1 MKNTLNLFLAFLIFY
16 SCSDRTNVPSAAP
29 PPASSQGASALDVDG
44 IPIVANFLEYTIEAT
59 GNLIPYEQVQ
69 IRAERAGKL
78 TSLSFEESSF
88 VPAGK
93 VLAVIDDSELRAQKN
108 RLEVNLDLAKKEV
121 SRGLELLAI
130 QGISQEEVDRLRN
143 RVEDLEAEIKI
154 LQIQIEKS
162 VIKAPFPGL
171 IGLRQISQGAYI
183 TPNDIIAEL
192 RQINPIKLEFDVPEK
207 YLKQVKVGQVL
218 NFNTVGQ
225 TENYQATV
233 YAIATEIAPGTRTF
247 KVRAKANNTNN
258 ELKPGQFA
266 KVTLVTGTNEN
277 GILVPT
283 DAVIPILNGKQVFV
297 AKDGVAKAV
306 TVVTGDRI
314 GSDVEVTEGLN
325 IGDIVIT
332 SGLLTITDGVP
343 VNVRNK

>member
-1 MKNTLNLFLAFLIFY
+1 
-16 SCSDRTNVPSAAP
+16 
-29 PPASSQGASALDVDG
+29 VDG
-44 IPIVANFLEYTIEAT
+44 IIMTPNFIEYTIEAT

-69 IRAERAGKL
+69 VRSERAGKL
-78 TSLSFEESSF
+78 ISLSFEESSF

-93 VLAVIDDSELRAQKN
+93 VLAVIDDAELKAQKN

-121 SRGLELLAI
+121 ARGLELLAI
-130 QGISQEEVDRLRN
+130 QGISEEEVDRLRN
-143 RVEDLEAEIKI
+143 RVEDLDAEIKI
-154 LQIQIEKS
+154 LEIQIEKS
-162 VIKAPFPGL
+162 VIKAPFSGL

-207 YLKQVKVGQVL
+207 FLNQVKVGQVL
-218 NFNTVGQ
+218 NFSTVGQ
-225 TENYQATV
+225 NENYQATV

-247 KVRAKANNTNN
+247 KVRARANNGNN

-266 KVTLVTGTNEN
+266 KVTLVTGTNKN
-277 GILVPT
+277 GIVVPT

-297 AKDGVAKAV
+297 AKNGIAKAV

-314 GSDVEVTEGLN
+314 GSDVEVVEGLSL
-325 IGDIVIT
+325 GDIVIT
-332 SGLLTITDGVP
+332 SGLLTITDGLP
-343 VNVRNK
+343 VNVRNN

>member
-1 MKNTLNLFLAFLIFY
+1 MKSTFYYFLASVVVF
-16 SCSDRTNVPSAAP
+16 SCTDRTKVPSAAP
-29 PPASSQGASALDVDG
+29 PPSSQGGSGLSVDG
-44 IPIVANFLEYTIEAT
+44 ISMTPRFLEYTIEAT

-69 IRAERAGKL
+69 IRAERAGKMV
-78 TSLSFEESSF
+78 SLSFEESSF

-93 VLAVIDDSELRAQKN
+93 VLATIDDAELKAQKN

-130 QGISQEEVDRLRN
+130 QGISQEEVDRLHN
-143 RVEDLEAEIKI
+143 RVADLEAEIRI

-162 VIKAPFPGL
+162 VIIAPFSGL

-207 YLKQVKVGQVL
+207 FLKQVKIGQVL
-218 NFNTVGQ
+218 NFTTVGQ
-225 TENYQATV
+225 DQNFQATV

-247 KVRAKANNTNN
+247 KVRAKATNGNN
-258 ELKPGQFA
+258 ELLPGQFA
-266 KVTLVTGTNEN
+266 KVTLVTGTNPK

-283 DAVIPILNGKQVFV
+283 DAIIPILNGKQVFV

-306 TVVTGDRI
+306 QVVTGDRI
-314 GSDVEVTEGLN
+314 GSDVEVIEGLN
-325 IGDIVIT
+325 IGDVVIT
-332 SGLLTITDGVP
+332 SALLTITDGVS
-343 VNVRNK
+343 VNVRNQ